1 MLFALLLFGML
12 ATEQV
17 DPGGQIHLLL
27 VLPLVGHQ
35 TLLVIVLVFL
45 PIPQAAE
52 QLPKL
57 LHLPHTQGLQT
68 LHVKLQYSLTL
79 RSRGH
84 GFSLAILVLQVPVK
98 T

>member
-27 VLPLVGHQ
+27 VLPLEGHQ

-68 LHVKLQYSLTL
+68 LHVKMQCSLT
-79 RSRGH
+79 
-84 GFSLAILVLQVPVK
+84 
-98 T
+98 